1 VHGGLD
7 PTRPVHFRYGDS
19 RDGAATEAPLPQH
32 WAAAHGHDAVAALL
46 SGEVKKLRPDITKGE
61 PGQHY
66 RGHLSYF
73 DTRQNKLFGFIEPDP
88 QQGLGKSAFVH
99 LEKLRDHSSRDEG
112 QGYPRPGQRLI
123 FGVSYDRQGR
133 ARATWV
139 ADEDRSY
146 VRLPLRDERVAS
158 AHWRR
163 WREADR
169 DSSDEGWDIGLDDD
183 EYY

>member
-1 VHGGLD
+1 MSGC
-7 PTRPVHFRYGDS
+7 GDA
-19 RDGAATEAPLPQH
+19 RVAWPLPH
-32 WAAAHGHDAVAALL
+32 HRVR
-46 SGEVKKLRPDITKGE
+46 GEVYLPFPSLRATRERFLAIPNNSNT
-61 PGQHY
+61 
-66 RGHLSYF
+66 HL
-73 DTRQNKLFGFIEPDP
+73 LLP
-88 QQGLGKSAFVH
+88 AA
-99 LEKLRDHSSRDEG
+99 
-112 QGYPRPGQRLI
+112 RPII

-163 WREADR
+163 WREADG